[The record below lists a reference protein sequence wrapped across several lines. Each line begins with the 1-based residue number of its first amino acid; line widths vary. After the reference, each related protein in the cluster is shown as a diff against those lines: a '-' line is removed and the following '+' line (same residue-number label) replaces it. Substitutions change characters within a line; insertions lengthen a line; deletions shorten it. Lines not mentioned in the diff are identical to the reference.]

1 MTRTLIIILAS
12 LILVGC
18 GGKEEYVSCYST
30 TDNKKI
36 SFSINDGTKKINL
49 FERSKTNIKIE
60 IYDKVKIHFTI
71 KSEVMDTNKKS
82 HNPKRYFT
90 ENYILDRIKGTLT
103 WHIDDSYDVN
113 KPGIIPEYSF
123 YVCNKVENK
132 I

>member
-1 MTRTLIIILAS
+1 MTRNLIIILAS

-18 GGKEEYVSCYST
+18 GGKEEYVSCYSA

-36 SFSINDGTKKINL
+36 SFSINDSTKKINL
-49 FERSKTNIKIE
+49 FERSPVNIKME

-103 WHIDDSYDVN
+103 WHIDDSYNVN
-113 KPGIIPEYSF
+113 KRGIIPEYSF
-123 YVCNKVENK
+123 YSCNKVDNK

>member
-1 MTRTLIIILAS
+1 MTRTLFVIILS
-12 LILVGC
+12 LIVVAC

-36 SFSINDGTKKINL
+36 SFSINDSTKKINL
-49 FERSKTNIKIE
+49 FERSLVNIKIE

-71 KSEVMDTNKKS
+71 KSEVIDINKKS

-113 KPGIIPEYSF
+113 KTGIIPEYSF
-123 YVCNKVENK
+123 YSCNKVDNK

>member
-1 MTRTLIIILAS
+1 M
-12 LILVGC
+12 LVGC
-18 GGKEEYVSCYST
+18 GGKEEYVSCYSAA
-30 TDNKKI
+30 DNKKI

-113 KPGIIPEYSF
+113 KLGIIPEYSF
-123 YVCNKVENK
+123 YKCDKVVNK

>member
-1 MTRTLIIILAS
+1 MTRTIFLILLS

-36 SFSINDGTKKINL
+36 SFSINDSTKKINL
-49 FERSKTNIKIE
+49 FERSPVNIKIE

-113 KPGIIPEYSF
+113 KRGIIPEYLF
-123 YVCNKVENK
+123 YSCNKVDNK